1 MLKNKNSNKNKVVV
15 TAANVEVIGKT
26 QQKSKQPKPRK
37 TRNGPSKKS
46 ENTLGQAT
54 GQMAPKTA
62 FALMDQGAEGFIE
75 SYVDPCGTHR
85 SGLDIKK
92 IPDGAFPMSA
102 VAEYRFIDTIPAP
115 GRDLASVEPQLMIN
129 MSQLYILTP
138 LLRAPCILL
147 VNLLSQE
154 FSDAIM
160 AGFAKAWANLPTR
173 ESGQFP
179 NWVSFAA
186 QDETPTTNPVN
197 YFTVLTPDTLSS
209 LDTPSDLG
217 ISKVLKSWRIVS
229 QGISAH
235 FNVPDLVNQA
245 TAVMSRV
252 SADIAN
258 VSPVREHVRGYDEFY
273 LHSEPPSVTNRFA
286 ISAVFP
292 SGGVNRPPI
301 NILNALGGL
310 PTASVTSDVNFRN
323 SSGSFTISVGED
335 FQYIEVASQ
344 VFLLNIS
351 TGSQLLVRDWTTN
364 PLSTRMYVR
373 EPLDDDTI
381 PIGEVN
387 NTMTQVTLP
396 IVQQKDMLAQ
406 IVSSTEFLMKDY
418 EGVYLPN
425 SIWKPIF
432 EPQTATAYRKILFV
446 NDSSDLSDLD
456 DPTVGWFDSYDK
468 NFGFAV
474 TNIQG
479 MSQAA
484 APLIKVIRTDEQIP
498 AQHSIVGAYT
508 TRASTANPVALTTAT
523 SMVDRL
529 PMGYPVDFN
538 DFGKLFNLVRTA
550 LKKMPVALAHA
561 LNIAS
566 EVQSAIDDVETLDYT
581 SNNPRRTR
589 VTRGRG

>member
-1 MLKNKNSNKNKVVV
+1 MLKNKNSKNRVVV
-15 TAANVEVIGKT
+15 TAANVEVVGRTRQETK
-26 QQKSKQPKPRK
+26 QQKPRK
-37 TRNGPSKKS
+37 TRKRPNKKS

-54 GQMAPKTA
+54 AQMAPRTA
-62 FALMDQGAEGFIE
+62 FVMMDQGAEGFIE

-115 GRDLASVEPQLMIN
+115 GRDLATIEPQLMIN

-154 FSDAIM
+154 FSDKIM
-160 AGFAKAWANLPTR
+160 AGFARAWANLPTR

-186 QDETPTTNPVN
+186 EDETPTTVPVN

-252 SADIAN
+252 SADISSI
-258 VSPVREHVRGYDEFY
+258 SPIREHVRGYDEFY
-273 LHSEPPSVTNRFA
+273 LHSQSGNPFSIA
-286 ISAVFP
+286 AVFP
-292 SGGVNRPPI
+292 SGLLNQPPI
-301 NILNALGGL
+301 NILNAGGGL
-310 PTASVTSDVNFRN
+310 PTPAVTSDVNFRN
-323 SSGSFTISVGED
+323 SGGTFVISVGD
-335 FQYIEVASQ
+335 QFQYIAQGNFQ
-344 VFLLNIS
+344 VFLYNIT
-351 TGSQLLVRDWTTN
+351 TGAQMQVRDWTGN
-364 PLSTRMYVR
+364 PTSTRMYVR
-373 EPLDDDTI
+373 EPLDDDSI
-381 PIGEVN
+381 PIGEMN
-387 NTMTQVTLP
+387 NTMTQITLP

-425 SIWKPIF
+425 AIWKPIF

-446 NDSSDLSDLD
+446 NDSSDISDLD
-456 DPTVGWFDSYDK
+456 DPTLGWFDSYDK

-474 TNIQG
+474 VNIQG

-484 APLIKVIRTDEQIP
+484 APMIKVIRTDEQIP
-498 AQHSIVGAYT
+498 AQQSIVGAYT
-508 TRASTANPVALTTAT
+508 TRASTANPVALTTAM

-566 EVQSAIDDVETLDYT
+566 EVQSAIDDVETLDYV